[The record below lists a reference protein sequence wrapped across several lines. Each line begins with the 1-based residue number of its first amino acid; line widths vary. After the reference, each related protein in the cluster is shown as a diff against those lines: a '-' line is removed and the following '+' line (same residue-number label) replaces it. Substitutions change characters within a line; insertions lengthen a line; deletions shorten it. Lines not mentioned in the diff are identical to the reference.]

1 LLVVIAGV
9 GVGIVGAVLIGLR
22 VTWAAIPVRRL
33 ELFVAGIVLMVLGTA
48 LRAWSVVILGRNFT
62 VYVQVRDEQP
72 VVDTGPYRL
81 LRHPSY
87 TGLLVVCLGIGL
99 ALGNWLALV
108 AVVVVPTIAILLRI
122 RVEERALLA
131 GIGEPY
137 RRFAATR
144 KRLIPWVWWG
154 DEQPPQ
160 LAPARRSHLHPREP
174 RRRRWRHAARLVAR
188 RRRES
193 RADAAMVGST

>member
-1 LLVVIAGV
+1 VLLLFVVGELTIRIATSRNRAKGTTEWGSLGVVIAGFLL
-9 GVGIVGAVLIGLR
+9 GIGGGILIAVS
-22 VTWAAIPVRRL
+22 VTWAAIPVGRL
-33 ELFVAGIVLMVLGTA
+33 ALFVAGIAVMVLGLA
-48 LRAWSVVILGRNFT
+48 LRAWSVIVLGRNFT
-62 VYVQVRDEQP
+62 VYVQVREEQP

-87 TGLLVVCLGIGL
+87 TALLLVCLGIGL

-108 AVVVVPTIAILLRI
+108 VVVVLPTMALLWRI

-144 KRLIPWVWWG
+144 KRLIPWVW
-154 DEQPPQ
+154 
-160 LAPARRSHLHPREP
+160 
-174 RRRRWRHAARLVAR
+174 
-188 RRRES
+188 
-193 RADAAMVGST
+193 

>member
-1 LLVVIAGV
+1 MSPLPFEQSTARIVFDVVLVLFVALELTIRFSTVRNRAKGTIEWGSLVVVIAGV
-9 GVGIVGAVLIGLR
+9 GVGLAGAILIASHL
-22 VTWAAIPVRRL
+22 TWAAIPFGRVA
-33 ELFVAGIVLMVLGTA
+33 LFVVGIVLMVLGIA
-48 LRAWSVVILGRNFT
+48 LRAWSVIVLGRNFT

-87 TGLLVVCLGIGL
+87 TGLLLVCLGIGL

-108 AVVVVPTIAILLRI
+108 VVVVAPTIAILVRI

-137 RRFAATR
+137 RRFMATR
-144 KRLIPWVWWG
+144 KRLIPWVW
-154 DEQPPQ
+154 
-160 LAPARRSHLHPREP
+160 
-174 RRRRWRHAARLVAR
+174 
-188 RRRES
+188 
-193 RADAAMVGST
+193 

>member
-1 LLVVIAGV
+1 MIPLPFDQGIARAVFDVALAVYAALELIIRISTIRNRAKGTQEWGSLAVVIAGV
-9 GVGIVGAVLIGLR
+9 GIGIVGAVLVALR
-22 VTWAAIPVRRL
+22 LTWAAIPVGRVAF
-33 ELFVAGIVLMVLGTA
+33 FVVGIVVMVLGIA
-48 LRAWSVVILGRNFT
+48 LRAWSVIALGRNFT

-87 TGLLVVCLGIGL
+87 TGLLLVCLGIGL

-108 AVVVVPTIAILLRI
+108 VVVALPTAVILVRI

-137 RRFAATR
+137 RQFMATR
-144 KRLIPWVWWG
+144 KRLIPWVW
-154 DEQPPQ
+154 
-160 LAPARRSHLHPREP
+160 
-174 RRRRWRHAARLVAR
+174 
-188 RRRES
+188 
-193 RADAAMVGST
+193 

>member
-1 LLVVIAGV
+1 MIPLAFDQPVARIVFDVVLLVFVV
-9 GVGIVGAVLIGLR
+9 GELAIQVVTGRNRAKGRTEWASLVVVMVGFGLGIVGGILIALHL
-22 VTWAAIPVRRL
+22 TWAAIPIGRL
-33 ELFVAGIVLMVLGTA
+33 ALFIAGIALMVLGLA
-48 LRAWSVVILGRNFT
+48 LRAWSVIVLGRNFT

-87 TGLLVVCLGIGL
+87 SALLLVCLGIGL

-108 AVVVVPTIAILLRI
+108 VVVLVPTAAILMRI

-144 KRLIPWVWWG
+144 KRLIPWVW
-154 DEQPPQ
+154 
-160 LAPARRSHLHPREP
+160 
-174 RRRRWRHAARLVAR
+174 
-188 RRRES
+188 
-193 RADAAMVGST
+193 

>member
-1 LLVVIAGV
+1 VIPLPFEQPVARVVFDVVLALFVLGELTIRIATNRNRAKGTTEWASLGVVIAGFTL
-9 GVGIVGAVLIGLR
+9 GIAGGILIAVFG
-22 VTWAAIPVRRL
+22 TWAAIPVGRL
-33 ELFVAGIVLMVLGTA
+33 ALFVAGIAVMVLGLA
-48 LRAWSVVILGRNFT
+48 LRAWSVIVLGRNFT

-87 TGLLVVCLGIGL
+87 TALLLVCLGIGL
-99 ALGNWLALV
+99 TLGNWLAL
-108 AVVVVPTIAILLRI
+108 AVIVVLPTLAILLRI

-144 KRLIPWVWWG
+144 KRLIPWVW
-154 DEQPPQ
+154 
-160 LAPARRSHLHPREP
+160 
-174 RRRRWRHAARLVAR
+174 
-188 RRRES
+188 
-193 RADAAMVGST
+193 

>member
-1 LLVVIAGV
+1 MTPLAFVDITARIVFDVVLVVFAAGEV
-9 GVGIVGAVLIGLR
+9 AIRASTIRNRAKGTIEWGSLFVVIGGLLVGIVGAIFIAREL
-22 VTWAAIPVRRL
+22 TWAAIPVGRVA
-33 ELFVAGIVLMVLGTA
+33 LFVVGIVLMVLGIA
-48 LRAWSVVILGRNFT
+48 LRAWSVIVLGRNFT
-62 VYVQVRDEQP
+62 VFVQVREEQP

-108 AVVVVPTIAILLRI
+108 VVVVVPTVAILVRI

-144 KRLIPWVWWG
+144 KRLIPWVW
-154 DEQPPQ
+154 
-160 LAPARRSHLHPREP
+160 
-174 RRRRWRHAARLVAR
+174 
-188 RRRES
+188 
-193 RADAAMVGST
+193 

>member
-1 LLVVIAGV
+1 VTPLPFDQGAAQIVFDVVLFVFVAGEVAIRTSTIRNRAKGTIEWGSLVVVVIGLGGGIGGAVVIA
-9 GVGIVGAVLIGLR
+9 AHL
-22 VTWAAIPVRRL
+22 TWAAIPVGRTA
-33 ELFVAGIVLMVLGTA
+33 LFVVGVVLMVLGIA
-48 LRAWSVVILGRNFT
+48 LRAWSVIVLGRNFT
-62 VYVQVRDEQP
+62 VYVQVREEQP

-87 TGLLVVCLGIGL
+87 TGLLLVCLGIGL

-108 AVVVVPTIAILLRI
+108 VVVVVPTVAILVRI

-144 KRLIPWVWWG
+144 KRLIPWVW
-154 DEQPPQ
+154 
-160 LAPARRSHLHPREP
+160 
-174 RRRRWRHAARLVAR
+174 
-188 RRRES
+188 
-193 RADAAMVGST
+193 

>member
-1 LLVVIAGV
+1 MIPLPFEHPVARVVFDVVLVVFVLGELAIRFATARNRAKGTTEWSSLVVVIV
-9 GVGIVGAVLIGLR
+9 GFGLGIVGGILVALHL
-22 VTWAAIPVRRL
+22 TWAAIPVGRL
-33 ELFVAGIVLMVLGTA
+33 ALFIAGITLMVLGLA
-48 LRAWSVVILGRNFT
+48 LRAWSVIVLGRNFT

-87 TGLLVVCLGIGL
+87 TGLLLVCLGIGV

-108 AVVVVPTIAILLRI
+108 VVLVVPTAAILTRI

-137 RRFAATR
+137 RRFMATR
-144 KRLIPWVWWG
+144 KRLIPWVW
-154 DEQPPQ
+154 
-160 LAPARRSHLHPREP
+160 
-174 RRRRWRHAARLVAR
+174 
-188 RRRES
+188 
-193 RADAAMVGST
+193 

>member
-1 LLVVIAGV
+1 MTPLPFDQLAARIVFDIVLFVFVAGEVAIRVSTIRNRAKGTIEWGSLFVVIAGV
-9 GVGIVGAVLIGLR
+9 GIGIGGAVIIAAHL
-22 VTWAAIPVRRL
+22 TWAAIPVGRVAM
-33 ELFVAGIVLMVLGTA
+33 FVVGIVLMVLGIA
-48 LRAWSVVILGRNFT
+48 LRAWSVIVLGRNFT

-87 TGLLVVCLGIGL
+87 TGLLLVCLGIGL

-108 AVVVVPTIAILLRI
+108 VVVVAPTVAILVRI

-137 RRFAATR
+137 RRFMATR
-144 KRLIPWVWWG
+144 KRLIPWVW
-154 DEQPPQ
+154 
-160 LAPARRSHLHPREP
+160 
-174 RRRRWRHAARLVAR
+174 
-188 RRRES
+188 
-193 RADAAMVGST
+193 

>member
-1 LLVVIAGV
+1 MIPIPFEQPVARAVFDVVLVAFVAGELAIRIATARNRAKGTTEWASLVVVIVGF
-9 GVGIVGAVLIGLR
+9 GVGIAGGILIALHLM
-22 VTWAAIPVRRL
+22 WAAIPVGRFA
-33 ELFVAGIVLMVLGTA
+33 LFVVGIALMVLGLA
-48 LRAWSVVILGRNFT
+48 LRAWSVIVLGRNFT

-87 TGLLVVCLGIGL
+87 TALLMVCLGIGL

-108 AVVVVPTIAILLRI
+108 VVVVAPTAAILMRI

-144 KRLIPWVWWG
+144 KRLIPWVW
-154 DEQPPQ
+154 
-160 LAPARRSHLHPREP
+160 
-174 RRRRWRHAARLVAR
+174 
-188 RRRES
+188 
-193 RADAAMVGST
+193 

>member
-1 LLVVIAGV
+1 MIPLPFDHPIARVIFDVVILAFAAGEVSIRVSTVRNRASKGKATIEWGSLVVVVAGL
-9 GVGIVGAVLIGLR
+9 GIGIVGAVFVALR
-22 VTWAAIPVRRL
+22 VAWAAIPVGRL
-33 ELFVAGIVLMVLGTA
+33 ELFVAGIVLMVLGIA
-48 LRAWSVVILGRNFT
+48 FRAWSVIVLGRNFT

-72 VVDTGPYRL
+72 VVETGPYRL

-108 AVVVVPTIAILLRI
+108 VVVVVPTIAILLRI

-137 RRFAATR
+137 RRFAETR
-144 KRLIPWVWWG
+144 KRLIPWVW
-154 DEQPPQ
+154 
-160 LAPARRSHLHPREP
+160 
-174 RRRRWRHAARLVAR
+174 
-188 RRRES
+188 
-193 RADAAMVGST
+193 

>member
-1 LLVVIAGV
+1 MIPIPFEQPVARAVFDVVLVVFVAGELAIRIATARNRAKGTTEWASLV
-9 GVGIVGAVLIGLR
+9 VVIVGFGVGIAGGILIALHL
-22 VTWAAIPVRRL
+22 TWAAIPVGRFA
-33 ELFVAGIVLMVLGTA
+33 LFVAGIAVMLLGLA
-48 LRAWSVVILGRNFT
+48 LRAWSVIVLGRNFT

-87 TGLLVVCLGIGL
+87 TALLMVCLGIGL

-108 AVVVVPTIAILLRI
+108 VVVVVPTAAILMRI

-144 KRLIPWVWWG
+144 KRLIPWVW
-154 DEQPPQ
+154 
-160 LAPARRSHLHPREP
+160 
-174 RRRRWRHAARLVAR
+174 
-188 RRRES
+188 
-193 RADAAMVGST
+193 

>member
-1 LLVVIAGV
+1 MIPLPFDQPVARVVFDLVLAVFVVGELTIRIVTTRNRAKGTTEWASLVVVILGFGIGIGGGILIA
-9 GVGIVGAVLIGLR
+9 LHL
-22 VTWAAIPVRRL
+22 TWAAITVGRL
-33 ELFVAGIVLMVLGTA
+33 ALFVVGIAIMVLG
-48 LRAWSVVILGRNFT
+48 LVVRAWSVIVLGRNFT

-87 TGLLVVCLGIGL
+87 TGLLLVCLGIGL

-108 AVVVVPTIAILLRI
+108 AVVVAPTVAILIRI

-131 GIGEPY
+131 GIGDPY

-144 KRLIPWVWWG
+144 KRLIPWVW
-154 DEQPPQ
+154 
-160 LAPARRSHLHPREP
+160 
-174 RRRRWRHAARLVAR
+174 
-188 RRRES
+188 
-193 RADAAMVGST
+193 

>member
-1 LLVVIAGV
+1 VIPLPFEQPVARIVFDVVLLVFVVGEAAIRIATTRNRAKGTTEWASLVVVIAGF
-9 GVGIVGAVLIGLR
+9 GLGIGGGVLIATHLL
-22 VTWAAIPVRRL
+22 WAAIPAGRL
-33 ELFVAGIVLMVLGTA
+33 VLFVAGIGLMVLGLG
-48 LRAWSVVILGRNFT
+48 LRAWSVIVLGRNFT

-72 VVDTGPYRL
+72 VVDSGPYRL

-87 TGLLVVCLGIGL
+87 TALLLVCLGIGL

-108 AVVVVPTIAILLRI
+108 AVVVLPTVAILLRI

-144 KRLIPWVWWG
+144 KRLIPWVW
-154 DEQPPQ
+154 
-160 LAPARRSHLHPREP
+160 
-174 RRRRWRHAARLVAR
+174 
-188 RRRES
+188 
-193 RADAAMVGST
+193 